1 MFLESFKVT
10 SVAVFQ
16 IFILGAIGYYLVK
29 KSVISQEG
37 LSGLTRLLVQ
47 VTLPVLMFCELTRN
61 FTFSL
66 YPNWW
71 IFPIISL
78 FITALGLGLGILSQ
92 RLIKD
97 HQNKAQFLSL
107 VTFQNSGYL
116 PLILVAT
123 ILPRYQVGS
132 MFIYIFLFLLGFNL
146 AIWSLGVHMLTS
158 TKAKRP
164 ELANLFNPPVIATL
178 FSLLFI
184 ALQLNRF
191 TPDAIMTPL
200 RMVGDCTL
208 PLAMFVVGGNLASI
222 KLGELDKKALI
233 LISVLKLLV
242 LPLLGLLFVLV
253 FRIEKLLGL
262 LIVMQLAMPPAT
274 TLSVIMRHYN
284 KKDAL
289 ISQGIFF
296 GHILSLVTIPV
307 FLSLYFALVMVK

>member
-10 SVAVFQ
+10 GIAVFQ

-29 KSVISQEG
+29 KDIISQEG

-66 YPNWW
+66 YPHWW
-71 IFPIISL
+71 VFPLISIA
-78 FITALGLGLGILSQ
+78 ITGIGFGLGFLAQ
-92 RLIKD
+92 WFIKD
-97 HQNKAQFLSL
+97 HKTQFLSL
-107 VTFQNSGYL
+107 ITFQNSGYL

-123 ILPRYQVGS
+123 LLPKYEIGS

-146 AIWSLGVHMLTS
+146 TIWSVGVHMLTS
-158 TKAKRP
+158 ARAKRP
-164 ELANLFNPPVIATL
+164 ELASLFNPPVIATL
-178 FSLLFI
+178 FSLFFI
-184 ALQLNRF
+184 ALELNRF
-191 TPDAIMTPL
+191 TPHAIVKPM

-222 KLGELDKKALI
+222 ELGKIDKKTLI
-233 LISVLKLLV
+233 LVSLLKLIV
-242 LPLLGLLFVLV
+242 LPFIGLLFVLA
-253 FRIEKLLGL
+253 FRIEKLVGL
-262 LIVMQLAMPPAT
+262 LVVMQLAMPPAT

-296 GHILSLVTIPV
+296 GHILSLITIPV
-307 FLSLYFALVMVK
+307 FLSLYFALVVVK